1 MGEILQNKTRSVFS
15 FFDLFQQGTGSFF
28 AGFFTTSPF
37 HSQDKTKDVIS
48 IMNRLESKT
57 SCASELG
64 ANVPETFEHLL
75 KSEPELATAVAAIK
89 TLLIVLEKCNAKTLQ
104 ELIKL
109 LKEAV
114 DQMKKEVDCSAC
126 SVQSGCELFLRFIT
140 LASKLEE
147 ETFEAMRSKMLA
159 KGNIFLEKMMT
170 AREKIAKK
178 GAERLPDGARILV
191 HSRSRTVFATLKEAH
206 QMKKRLSVYVTECAS
221 NDSGRLMKRD
231 LDSIGIPC
239 TLVLDA
245 SVGYILEQV
254 DLVMFGAEGVVE
266 SGGIVNKI
274 GTYTI
279 AICAKMLNKPVYV
292 LCESF
297 KFVRMYPLNQKDLKD
312 EFKYHASTLRKVKND
327 LSNCHP
333 RVDYTNPSLITLL
346 FTDLGIL
353 TPSAVSDELIQL
365 YL

>member
-1 MGEILQNKTRSVFS
+1 MSRSKSVS
-15 FFDLFQQGTGSFF
+15 
-28 AGFFTTSPF
+28 AC
-37 HSQDKTKDVIS
+37 
-48 IMNRLESKT
+48 
-57 SCASELG
+57 SCDNDSHCDLG

-75 KSEPELATAVAAIK
+75 KSEPDLATAVAAIK
-89 TLLIVLEKCNAKTLQ
+89 TMMIVLEKCSAKTLQ

-109 LKEAV
+109 LKEAA
-114 DQMKKEVDCSAC
+114 DKMKKEVDCSAC

-140 LASKLEE
+140 LASKLED
-147 ETFEAMRSKMLA
+147 ETFEVMRTEMLK
-159 KGNIFLEKMMT
+159 KGAIFLEKMMS
-170 AREKIAKK
+170 AREKIALK

-191 HSRSRTVFATLKEAH
+191 HSRSRIVFATLKEAVK
-206 QMKKRLSVYVTECAS
+206 MKKRMFVYVTECAS
-221 NDSGRLMKRD
+221 DDSGRHMKRD

-279 AICAKMLNKPVYV
+279 AVCAKMLNKPVYV

-297 KFVRMYPLNQKDLKD
+297 KFVRMYPLNQTDLKD
-312 EFKYHASTLRKVKND
+312 EFKYNASTLKKVND
-327 LSNCHP
+327 LSQCHP
-333 RVDYTNPSLITLL
+333 LVDYTNPSLITLL

-353 TPSAVSDELIQL
+353 TPSAVSDELIKL

>member
-1 MGEILQNKTRSVFS
+1 MDVPST
-15 FFDLFQQGTGSFF
+15 F
-28 AGFFTTSPF
+28 AS
-37 HSQDKTKDVIS
+37 
-48 IMNRLESKT
+48 
-57 SCASELG
+57 
-64 ANVPETFEHLL
+64 LL
-75 KSEPELATAVAAIK
+75 KSEPEVATAVAAIK
-89 TLLIVLEKCNAKTLQ
+89 TLILVLEKCAAKTLQ

-109 LKEAV
+109 LKEAC
-114 DQMKKEVDCSAC
+114 DEMKSQVDCSTC
-126 SVQSGCELFLRFIT
+126 SVTSGCELFLRFIT

-147 ETFEAMRSKMLA
+147 HTFEAMRAKMLE
-159 KGNIFLEKMMT
+159 KGNVFLDKMMT

-191 HSRSRTVFATLKEAH
+191 HSRSRTVLATLKEAH
-206 QMKKRLSVYVTECAS
+206 EMNKSFFVYVTECAS
-221 NDSGRLMKRD
+221 NDSGRTMKRN
-231 LDSIGIPC
+231 LDELGISC

-292 LCESF
+292 FCESF

-312 EFKYHASTLRKVKND
+312 EFKVM
-327 LSNCHP
+327 
-333 RVDYTNPSLITLL
+333 
-346 FTDLGIL
+346 
-353 TPSAVSDELIQL
+353 L
-365 YL
+365 YLGRKLKIIAGPTG

>member
-1 MGEILQNKTRSVFS
+1 
-15 FFDLFQQGTGSFF
+15 
-28 AGFFTTSPF
+28 
-37 HSQDKTKDVIS
+37 
-48 IMNRLESKT
+48 MNRLYSAISLT
-57 SCASELG
+57 SDLG

-75 KSEPELATAVAAIK
+75 NSEPDLATAIAAIK
-89 TLLIVLEKCNAKTLQ
+89 TLTIVLEKCNAKTLQ

-109 LKEAV
+109 LKEAG

-126 SVQSGCELFLRFIT
+126 GVQSGCELFLRFIT
-140 LASKLEE
+140 LASNIEE
-147 ETFEAMRSKMLA
+147 EPFEVMRAKMLA
-159 KGNIFLEKMMT
+159 KGNIFLEKVMT
-170 AREKIAKK
+170 AREKVAKN
-178 GAERLPDGARILV
+178 GAERIPDGARILV
-191 HSRSRTVFATLKEAH
+191 HSRSRTVLATLKEAH
-206 QMKKRLSVYVTECAS
+206 QMKKRLIVYVTECAS
-221 NDSGRLMKRD
+221 NDSGRLMKKD
-231 LDSIGIPC
+231 LDNIGIPC
-239 TLVLDA
+239 TLILDS

-312 EFKYHASTLRKVKND
+312 EFKYHASTLRKVTD

-333 RVDYTNPSLITLL
+333 LVDYTNPSLITLL

-365 YL
+365 YI

>member
-1 MGEILQNKTRSVFS
+1 
-15 FFDLFQQGTGSFF
+15 
-28 AGFFTTSPF
+28 
-37 HSQDKTKDVIS
+37 
-48 IMNRLESKT
+48 MNRLNSAL
-57 SCASELG
+57 SSSSDFG

-75 KSEPELATAVAAIK
+75 KSESELATAVAAIK

-104 ELIKL
+104 ELIKI

-140 LASKLEE
+140 LASRLEE
-147 ETFEAMRSKMLA
+147 ETFEGMRSKLLE

-170 AREKIAKK
+170 AREKIAKN

-191 HSRSRTVFATLKEAH
+191 HSRSRSVFATLKEAH
-206 QMKKRLSVYVTECAS
+206 EIKKKRLFVYITECAS
-221 NDSGRLMKRD
+221 NDSGILMKKD

-239 TLVLDA
+239 TLVLDS

-312 EFKYHASTLRKVKND
+312 EFKYHASTLRKVTD
-327 LSNCHP
+327 LSQCHP
-333 RVDYTNPSLITLL
+333 LVDYTNPSLITLL

-353 TPSAVSDELIQL
+353 TPSAVSDELIKL

>member
-1 MGEILQNKTRSVFS
+1 MTGLKSEISC
-15 FFDLFQQGTGSFF
+15 
-28 AGFFTTSPF
+28 TS
-37 HSQDKTKDVIS
+37 D
-48 IMNRLESKT
+48 
-57 SCASELG
+57 LG

-75 KSEPELATAVAAIK
+75 KSEPELATAAAAIK
-89 TLLIVLEKCNAKTLQ
+89 TLIIVLEKCNAKTLQ

-109 LKEAV
+109 LKEAC
-114 DQMKKEVDCSAC
+114 DQMKKEVDCSTC

-191 HSRSRTVFATLKEAH
+191 HSRSRTVFATLREAH
-206 QMKKRLSVYVTECAS
+206 QMKKRLVVYVTECAS
-221 NDSGRLMKRD
+221 NDSGRLMKKD
-231 LDSIGIPC
+231 LDSIGIPS

-245 SVGYILEQV
+245 SVGYILEQI

-274 GTYTI
+274 GTCTI

-312 EFKYHASTLRKVKND
+312 EFKYHASTLRKVTD
-327 LSNCHP
+327 FSSCHP
-333 RVDYTNPSLITLL
+333 LVDYTNPSLITLL